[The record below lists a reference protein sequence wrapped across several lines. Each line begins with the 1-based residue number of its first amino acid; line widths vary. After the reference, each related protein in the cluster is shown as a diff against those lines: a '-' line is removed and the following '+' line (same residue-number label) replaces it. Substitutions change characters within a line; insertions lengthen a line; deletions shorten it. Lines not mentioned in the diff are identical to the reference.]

1 MLAERLTAQLL
12 AGEHAGDAVGVSE
25 RLPALQA
32 QDQRG
37 ARLAVRARS
46 TAGTALEVDRALTQE
61 RTLLI
66 SWLNRGTLHMVRR
79 EDYPWLHALTAARVM
94 SANARRLADEGLS
107 PAEADRSVSIIE
119 RSLARDGALTRAQLA
134 REIDA
139 GGVLLH
145 GQALAHVL
153 MLASLRGLI
162 VRGPVVDRQQAFV
175 LVRDWLSAR
184 SRRWTAN
191 GLWRSSRDATSPAT
205 DPPRTATSLAGR
217 GSRCAT

>member
-12 AGEHAGDAVGVSE
+12 AGEHAGDAVGVAE
-25 RLPALQA
+25 RLLALQA

-61 RTLLI
+61 RTLVI

-79 EDYPWLHALTAARVM
+79 EDYPWLHALTAPRLM

-119 RSLARDGALTRAQLA
+119 RSLARDGALTCAQLTRAQLA

-153 MLASLRGLI
+153 MLASLRGLT

-175 LVRDWLSAR
+175 LVRDWQA
-184 SRRWTAN
+184 
-191 GLWRSSRDATSPAT
+191 WRCR
-205 DPPRTATSLAGR
+205 
-217 GSRCAT
+217 